1 MDWKGASEMALMD
14 ASKAMPLRH
23 MAQEEKCEG
32 DMLED

>member
-23 MAQEEKCEG
+23 MAQEGKCEG